1 MPLHAYDPA
10 KYVTPKKVKEVT
22 EEYENRIATLE
33 QTIIGYQRQIAEKD
47 EIIEK
52 YRDRNDILTNKLN
65 MIDEIIS
72 EKESIEQELINA
84 KQRLM
89 GKDKTIAHLKARHPH
104 ESTTVAQLEQ
114 RINELNLQIKG
125 YKDQRTKMDQTLGH
139 LTRQR
144 DENKEMVKRKN
155 EQIKPLEELTEQIT
169 LERNDLL
176 KNKHDILKE
185 YTQLQRLTCHPI
197 ISKETQTI
205 TQQERPKKEA
215 RQQLRQ
221 Y

>member
-1 MPLHAYDPA
+1 
-10 KYVTPKKVKEVT
+10 
-22 EEYENRIATLE
+22 
-33 QTIIGYQRQIAEKD
+33 
-47 EIIEK
+47 
-52 YRDRNDILTNKLN
+52 
-65 MIDEIIS
+65 
-72 EKESIEQELINA
+72 
-84 KQRLM
+84 M

-125 YKDQRTKMDQTLGH
+125 YKDERTKMDQALGH

-155 EQIKPLEELTEQIT
+155 GQIKSLEELTEQIT

-215 RQQLRQ
+215 RQQTTTVLMMWQDIRKYAEKLRKSKGDLRALDRTVHSRS
-221 Y
+221 YPIA